1 MTNRQ
6 NNYLKNKNLF
16 NLFVIFKYY
25 LHNIY
30 LKLITLT
37 MVLGGEIGILFFC
50 FI

>member
-30 LKLITLT
+30 LIFIIKKI
-37 MVLGGEIGILFFC
+37 FFD
-50 FI
+50 I

>member
-30 LKLITLT
+30 LT